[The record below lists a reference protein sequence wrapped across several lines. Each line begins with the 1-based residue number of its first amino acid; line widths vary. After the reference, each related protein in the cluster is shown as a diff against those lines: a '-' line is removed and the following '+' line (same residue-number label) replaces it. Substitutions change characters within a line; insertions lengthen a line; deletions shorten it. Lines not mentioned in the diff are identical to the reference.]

1 MSLLLFFK
9 NQLQKESPATKK
21 MLERIPDDKFEWQ
34 PHAKSMKLGVLAI
47 HVAELPTWIGMVLN
61 TSELDFA
68 ANSWQPAPI
77 TATEDLLKFFEKNLE
92 EGLSQLSIGQESE
105 LKKLWTMR
113 NGNEIY
119 LEESKEDVLRI
130 TLSQLIHH
138 RAQLGVYLRLLDIP
152 IPGSYGPSADDP
164 SFS

>member
-1 MSLLLFFK
+1 MSLILFFK
-9 NQLQKESPATKK
+9 NQLQKESLATKK
-21 MLERIPDDKFEWQ
+21 MLERIPGDKFEWQ
-34 PHAKSMKLGVLAI
+34 PHAKSMKLGILAI

-77 TATEDLLKFFEKNLE
+77 ITTEDLLKFFEKNLE
-92 EGLSQLSIGQESE
+92 EGLSQLSNAKEKQLHE
-105 LKKLWTMR
+105 LWTMR
-113 NGNEIY
+113 NGDEIY
-119 LEESKEDVLRI
+119 LTETKEDFLRT
-130 TLSQLIHH
+130 TLSQIIHH

-152 IPGSYGPSADDP
+152 IPASYGPSADEP